1 MTACPEQ
8 RIKTPSR
15 GAPMD
20 GSDVFS
26 ELADLAAELRMM
38 RDDLDRV
45 ADVLWAAAALLREA
59 DADRPRPQHRL
70 MPARRS
76 NRVWAERRAV
86 QKPEFVF

>member
-1 MTACPEQ
+1 
-8 RIKTPSR
+8 
-15 GAPMD
+15 MD

-76 NRVWAERRAV
+76 NRVWAELKSRSETRVRFLNTRGDVQRRAV
-86 QKPEFVF
+86 R